1 MTGKEVREMNKTK
14 SRSELGAFVGRRLLF
29 PLGQLVVTPGAI
41 ETLGQQGVNPFELLA
56 RHMSGDWGDL
66 DDADKQENELSVQ
79 KGYRILSAYGR
90 GTQRLWIITEADR
103 SVTTILR
110 PDEY

>member
-1 MTGKEVREMNKTK
+1 MNKTK
-14 SRSELGAFVGRRLLF
+14 SRNSLGAFVGRKLLF

-41 ETLGQQGVNPFELLA
+41 EILGQQKIDPFALLA
-56 RHMSGDWGDL
+56 RHISGDWGDL

-79 KGYRILSAYGR
+79 KGFRILSAYGR
-90 GTQRLWIITEADR
+90 GENRLWVITEADR